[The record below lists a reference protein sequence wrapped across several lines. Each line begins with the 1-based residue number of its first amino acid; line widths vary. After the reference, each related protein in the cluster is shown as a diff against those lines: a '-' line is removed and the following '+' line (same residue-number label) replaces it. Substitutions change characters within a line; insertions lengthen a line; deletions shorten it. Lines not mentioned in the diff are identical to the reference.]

1 MDTPRLPQSDPRPVR
16 SEPRFLGSARTT
28 GVALISSISAARWLL
43 FLVILAGIYFFYTFV
58 VPVLAALVIAFA
70 SWPLYRRLLDSVG
83 GSRTIAASIAILAIL
98 AFIIVPIQSRIS
110 WVA

>member
-1 MDTPRLPQSDPRPVR
+1 METSSLPPSNPRPVR
-16 SEPRFLGSARTT
+16 SEPRFLGSAHTT
-28 GVALISSISAARWLL
+28 GAALISSISAARWLL

-83 GSRTIAASIAILAIL
+83 GNRTKAAAVLGIGPATLFRRL
-98 AFIIVPIQSRIS
+98 KEYRVGE
-110 WVA
+110 